1 MSAPDFAAL
10 RARFPLFAERTYFAT
25 QCLGPTPSE
34 MYVDLL
40 EYARTLGLRNRSLP
54 VWIERMGEF
63 SRLLE
68 RLLAAE
74 PGSVAL
80 RDSVTAAQAAIAS
93 AVTPRPERDRILY
106 SAIDFHSSR
115 YLWSAQTRRGF
126 SVEELRPEDGVLLR
140 PEEVLRHLDERVAI
154 VALSLVSPR
163 TGALLDI
170 EPVVKA
176 AHDAGALVV
185 LDAYQAVGVVPVD
198 VRRLGADV
206 VVGGTHKWLGGGGLG
221 LAFLYV
227 RPALAERLEPAFP
240 GWIGHREMVGF
251 AETYEPAPGSARFQ
265 QGTPAIE
272 PIYTGRAGLRFVLET
287 GVERLRE
294 RSVVLTTRMMD
305 RAHDA
310 GLPVKTPREPER
322 RGGML
327 CFDMEDGAA
336 IVEWM
341 AALGIDIDTRP
352 GAGVRVSPHP
362 CNTEEECDRVIDEL
376 ARLSR
381 R

>member
-1 MSAPDFAAL
+1 MSASDFAAL
-10 RARFPLFAERTYFAT
+10 RARFPLFSERTYFAT

-68 RLLAAE
+68 QLLGAE

-93 AVTPRPERDRILY
+93 AVSPRPERHRILY

-115 YLWSAQTRRGF
+115 YLWSAQARRGF

-163 TGALLDI
+163 TGALL
-170 EPVVKA
+170 EVAPVVKA

-294 RSVVLTTRMMD
+294 RSVALTTRMMA

-327 CFDMEDGAA
+327 CFDMEDGAVL
-336 IVEWM
+336 VERM